1 MCNSYGGGALNF
13 VIMSFSFIVSAIVS
27 VLILRNKNNK
37 LLGTLSAFIVNSLIL
52 VGAAWG
58 LYIADEEAK
67 MFGFVHYDLVFSVPI
82 ITWINWLLLT
92 YYNRKGAS

>member
-1 MCNSYGGGALNF
+1 
-13 VIMSFSFIVSAIVS
+13 MSFSFIVSAIVS

-37 LLGTLSAFIVNSLIL
+37 LLSTLSAFILNSVIL

-58 LYIADEEAK
+58 LYITDEEAR
-67 MFGFVHYDLVFSVPI
+67 MFGFVHYDLVFSIPI
-82 ITWINWLLLT
+82 ITWVNWLLLA